1 MVVVGDRSRGG
12 DFGRLV
18 VVVIVRDVP
27 EYILVAVAYSERL
40 HTQTTRFRERLRGA
54 YHKDSLN

>member
-12 DFGRLV
+12 DFCRLI

-40 HTQTTRFRERLRGA
+40 YTQTTRFWERVRGA
-54 YHKDSLN
+54 HHKDSLN